1 MIAIYDWSDCL
12 TCGKRESVTCW
23 FIVMFFFLAIILGA
37 LGLIA

>member
-1 MIAIYDWSDCL
+1 MIAIYDHSGCL

-23 FIVMFFFLAIILGA
+23 FVVIMFFLAIILGA